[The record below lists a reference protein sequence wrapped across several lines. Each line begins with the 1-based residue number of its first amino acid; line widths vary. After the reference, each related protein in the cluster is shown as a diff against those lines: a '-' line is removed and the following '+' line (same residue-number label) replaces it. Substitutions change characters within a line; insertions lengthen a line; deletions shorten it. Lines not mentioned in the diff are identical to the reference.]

1 MFLIKTMTK
10 SNIIYISAGEA
21 SGDMHAANLV
31 RTLKHNHPGL
41 LFYGMGSK
49 LMQEA
54 GVKLIVN
61 SKELALIGAVKILT
75 NFFKIFSAFSAMRKA
90 IYKHKPALVIL
101 VDYPGFNLR
110 LAKVAK
116 KAGCKVLYYISPKVW
131 AWHQSRVLTIKKY
144 VDTMAV
150 IFPFEVEFYKQW
162 QIPVAFVG
170 NPLTE
175 TVKATQTPENFKR
188 ELNLSLSAK
197 TIVLLPGSRKGEIE
211 RLLPVMLKAAAILVK
226 ELGDVQFVLP
236 LASSLT
242 QEDLAPYLSNSTLKI
257 KLIANNTYNAIN
269 SCDAAIV
276 ASGTATLE
284 TALLAVP
291 LVIIYKTSNIEAFII
306 RRLIKINF
314 VGLCNILAGKEVAK
328 ELLQDDAT
336 PENIAE
342 EITKLIL
349 DQAYRQETIA
359 QLQQV
364 KASLQ
369 GETKQDI
376 VSVVLGMLD

>member
-1 MFLIKTMTK
+1 MRKT
-10 SNIIYISAGEA
+10 IYISAGEA
-21 SGDMHAANLV
+21 SGDMHAAGIV
-31 RTLKHNHPGL
+31 RALKQTHPEL
-41 LFYGMGSK
+41 AFYGMGGK

-54 GVKLIVN
+54 GVNLIVN

-75 NFFKIFSAFSAMRKA
+75 NFFKIFSAFYAMRKA
-90 IYKHKPALVIL
+90 IYKHKPDLVIL

-110 LAKVAK
+110 LAKTAK

-162 QIPVAFVG
+162 QIPVVFVG
-170 NPLTE
+170 NPLTD
-175 TVKATQTPENFKR
+175 TVKTTQTPENFKH
-188 ELNLSLSAK
+188 ESNLSLTAK
-197 TIVLLPGSRKGEIE
+197 TIGLLPGSRKGEIE
-211 RLLPVMLKAAAILVK
+211 RLFPVMLEAAKILAK
-226 ELGDVQFVLP
+226 NLGDVQFVLP

-242 QEDLAPYLSNSTLKI
+242 RENLAPYLSNTTLKI
-257 KLIANNTYNAIN
+257 KLITNNTYNAVN

-291 LVIIYKTSNIEAFII
+291 MVIIYKTSSIEACII
-306 RRLIKINF
+306 RRIIKINF
-314 VGLCNILAGKEVAK
+314 VGLCNILAGKQVAK
-328 ELLQDDAT
+328 ELLQNDAT
-336 PENIAE
+336 PENIAT
-342 EITKLIL
+342 EITQLLL
-349 DQAYRQETIA
+349 DPDYRKETIE

-369 GETKQDI
+369 GEAKQNI
-376 VSVVLGMLD
+376 ASVALGMLG